1 MAGLLIDDLSVR
13 NKKRL
18 PRSIYRPEEYLQG
31 VAPIDIQEEVA
42 NEANRLAYQRA
53 KEASSL
59 NADIGQ
65 LSLASALMKVAFPN
79 DRIPDYGQGLS
90 GMRDSTLTAGGS
102 LSTQAK
108 DFGNNRIVAWM
119 QENGIPRTKEQ
130 LEAFMDATNAS
141 NDQLSSVN
149 AVYNIFKWGD
159 PVTLYLRNEDGT
171 FKQFKR
177 FKGSPGYWDLL
188 NRDDVYEGTAEFNL
202 AKTVEKEQK
211 ALART
216 ESVNELAKSLSA
228 VTSQADLDAALM
240 GANPGIVVDAMTI
253 AETAN
258 PRIKT
263 RFATKN
269 DYFYNK
275 KTKRH
280 TMAVPGSDPWK
291 ELSADKDNINR
302 SDAIGEKL
310 YQKLITTEDTERSAL
325 IDNVSR
331 QQVLIAIS
339 DAKDN
344 AGILPGADTITE
356 VVAKALK
363 TKNIPFD
370 LKELREKIDTIYSN
384 EFSNQQR
391 SSDLYSK
398 GIKHITDGIKNQ
410 NFTAGGYIDWAIKHK
425 VPQDV
430 LKSLNSYIHT
440 NATKLVYDGPQVL
453 YNKFG
458 EAQRVLS
465 VMQAIEAR
473 EAGFDEADW
482 DKVPHKRH
490 IDGFDYSKVNQA
502 EEEFEVTGRQKA
514 EGVEGPEGEGQWE
527 RVSETRLTNSGARIH
542 YNAYKAE
549 AEPSYKGVQEVYN
562 TTMKVLKLLIEAD
575 GAADGFAIKGI
586 EKILDPTG
594 VVRASDVDF
603 LMEMAGIKQEWLKH
617 WNKATGTQTWDEL
630 LTPQFRYRLAKALSI
645 VYLRDAELYTERLG
659 YVKEDFDAWATAG
672 NQGKQW
678 KIMRG
683 KLPEWDRVV
692 SPRKW
697 SDAMGHSW
705 LVAPTKREDGTVLE
719 AGTRGK
725 KMQSMQD
732 LVDRLER
739 KALGTS
745 APASTDTE
753 QETRKGLWLVP
764 NG

>member
-18 PRSIYRPEEYLQG
+18 PQSIYRPNEYLAG

-42 NEANRLAYQRA
+42 NEANRLAYERA
-53 KEASSL
+53 KAASSL
-59 NADIGQ
+59 NPDIGQ

-79 DRIPDYGQGLS
+79 ERIPDYGQGLS
-90 GMRDSTLTAGGS
+90 EMRDSALTASGS
-102 LSTQAK
+102 ISKQAN

-141 NDQLSSVN
+141 KEQLSSVN

-159 PVTLYLRNEDGT
+159 PVTLYLRNQDGT
-171 FKQFKR
+171 FRQFKR

-188 NRDDVYEGTAEFNL
+188 NRDDVDEGTAEFNL
-202 AKTVEKEQK
+202 AKNVEKEQI

-216 ESVNELAKSLSA
+216 EGVNELAKSLSA

-253 AETAN
+253 AETVN
-258 PRIKT
+258 PRLKA

-280 TMAVPGSDPWK
+280 TMAVPGSDSWK
-291 ELSADKDNINR
+291 KLSADKDNINR
-302 SDAIGEKL
+302 SDPIGEKL
-310 YQKLITTEDTERSAL
+310 YQKIIATEDTERNAR

-356 VVAKALK
+356 IVAKALA
-363 TKNIPFD
+363 TQNIPFD
-370 LKELREKIDTIYSN
+370 LKKLREKINTIYSN

-391 SSDLYSK
+391 SSDLYAK
-398 GIKHITDGIKNQ
+398 GVKYITDGIENN

-430 LKSLNSYIHT
+430 LTSLNSYIQN
-440 NATKLVYDGPQVL
+440 NATRLVYDGPQVL

-465 VMQAIEAR
+465 VGQAIAAR

-482 DKVPHKRH
+482 DNVPHKRH
-490 IDGFDYSKVNQA
+490 IDGFDYSKVDQA
-502 EEEFEVTGRQKA
+502 AEEFEVTGRRLLA

-542 YNAYKAE
+542 YAEYKAE
-549 AEPSYKGVQEVYN
+549 TEPSFKGVQEVYN
-562 TTMKVLKLLIEAD
+562 TTMKVLKLLVEAD

-603 LMEMAGIKQEWLKH
+603 LMEMAGIEQEWRKH

-672 NQGKQW
+672 NQGKPW

-705 LVAPTKREDGTVLE
+705 LVRPTKREDGTVLV

-745 APASTDTE
+745 APASTVSKEKTLE
-753 QETRKGLWLVP
+753 ELWMVR
-764 NG
+764 

>member
-18 PRSIYRPEEYLQG
+18 PQSIYRPDEYLAG

-59 NADIGQ
+59 NQDIGQ

-79 DRIPDYGQGLS
+79 ERIPDYGQGLS
-90 GMRDSTLTAGGS
+90 GMRDSALTAGGS
-102 LSTQAK
+102 ISKQAN

-159 PVTLYLRNEDGT
+159 PVTLYLRNQDGT

-228 VTSQADLDAALM
+228 VTSQADLDAALR

-253 AETAN
+253 AEVAN
-258 PRIKT
+258 PKIKT

-310 YQKLITTEDTERSAL
+310 YQKLITDEDTERKAL

-356 VVAKALK
+356 IVAKALK
-363 TKNIPFD
+363 TQNIPFD

-398 GIKHITDGIKNQ
+398 GIKHITDGIN
-410 NFTAGGYIDWAIKHK
+410 NRDFTAGKYIDWAIKHK
-425 VPQDV
+425 VPKDV
-430 LKSLNSYIHT
+430 LTSLNSYIQT

-490 IDGFDYSKVNQA
+490 IDGFDYSKVDQA
-502 EEEFEVTGRQKA
+502 DEEFEVTGRQKA

-542 YNAYKAE
+542 YAEYKAE
-549 AEPSYKGVQEVYN
+549 ADPNYKGVQEVYN
-562 TTMKVLKLLIEAD
+562 TTMKVLKLLNKAH
-575 GAADGFAIKGI
+575 GGADGFAIKGI

-603 LMEMAGIKQEWLKH
+603 LMEMAGIEQEWLGY
-617 WNKATGTQTWDEL
+617 WNKATGKQTWDEL
-630 LTPQFRYRLAKALSI
+630 LTPEFRYRLADALSV

-672 NQGKQW
+672 NQGKPW

-683 KLPEWDRVV
+683 KLPDWDRVV
-692 SPRKW
+692 SKRKW
-697 SDAMGHSW
+697 SDAMGHS
-705 LVAPTKREDGTVLE
+705 LLEDGTP
-719 AGTRGK
+719 GK
-725 KMQSMQD
+725 KLESMQK
-732 LVDRLER
+732 LVAELKR
-739 KALGTS
+739 KAGGTP
-745 APASTDTE
+745 APAETDTE
-753 QETRKGLWLVP
+753 QKTRKDLWMVK
-764 NG
+764 